1 MGSPGGGIL
10 GGKFNPGRSAQ
21 LQRRVDI
28 LVVDTAIHG
37 ICQGPA
43 CLGDLLLGGSALA
56 AQVKKNVMLALLK
69 QDVKL
74 SR

>member
-1 MGSPGGGIL
+1 M
-10 GGKFNPGRSAQ
+10 GGKFNPGRSAK

-43 CLGDLLLGGSALA
+43 CFGDLLLGGSALA
-56 AQVKKNVMLALLK
+56 AQGI
-69 QDVKL
+69 QL
-74 SR
+74 SLIHI